1 MRRVE
6 LLIAALLGCSAVA
19 SIAFIV
25 VYVEGADTQG
35 LGAALAAALI
45 LLGAALLL
53 ASRRLFPD
61 TPTAE
66 ERPEF
71 AQPPEDP
78 GFTVGPAAEDSEEL
92 AGELQ
97 APADLITRRRLLLG
111 AAGAAGAALGAALIV
126 PAASFGPAVGDR
138 LHRSPWRAGVPLV
151 DEDDKAV
158 TTAMVGE
165 RGFITAFPEGV
176 DKDELAA
183 PVILVRLDPGS
194 LDLPEGRQSW
204 APDGLVA
211 YSKICT
217 HAGCAVGL
225 ARQPLYP
232 ERSPKPAL
240 VCPCHY
246 STFDPA
252 KGADV
257 IFGPAGRALP
267 QLPLSIESGGALVA
281 AGELSGDVGPAW
293 RGTRGGY
300 G

>member
-1 MRRVE
+1 
-6 LLIAALLGCSAVA
+6 
-19 SIAFIV
+19 
-25 VYVEGADTQG
+25 
-35 LGAALAAALI
+35 
-45 LLGAALLL
+45 
-53 ASRRLFPD
+53 
-61 TPTAE
+61 
-66 ERPEF
+66 
-71 AQPPEDP
+71 
-78 GFTVGPAAEDSEEL
+78 
-92 AGELQ
+92 
-97 APADLITRRRLLLG
+97 
-111 AAGAAGAALGAALIV
+111 
-126 PAASFGPAVGDR
+126 
-138 LHRSPWRAGVPLV
+138 
-151 DEDDKAV
+151 V
-158 TTAMVGE
+158 TSAMVGE

-183 PVILVRLDPGS
+183 PVILMRLDPGS